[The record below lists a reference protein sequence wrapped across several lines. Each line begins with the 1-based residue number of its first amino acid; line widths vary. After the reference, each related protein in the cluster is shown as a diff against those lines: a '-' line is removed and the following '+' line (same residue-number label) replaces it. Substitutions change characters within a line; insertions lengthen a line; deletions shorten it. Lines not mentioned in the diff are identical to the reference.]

1 MAWGL
6 MVLGNAPFTKIVSA
20 LAPVQRRLA
29 REVNAIVL
37 PVANCVLIEALRLN
51 SRNEGKDNNG
61 CENENPRAHQKVM
74 IS

>member
-51 SRNEGKDNNG
+51 SRNEGKTTTVVKT
-61 CENENPRAHQKVM
+61 RTLVRTKKL
-74 IS
+74 